1 MRYSK
6 ELLIKLLVYTI
17 MVFCSFLLVIYA
29 SSAYRN
35 MIDENNNS
43 ENLVVSL
50 NYLKT
55 KVKMSENIEVINY
68 KGVDCLVVIYD
79 KYKNYIYYDNNQ
91 LKEVYVINDY
101 EFDLND
107 GEVIMTLDD
116 YDLEEIGGYINFTV
130 QIDDEIRKLSVNK

>member
-91 LKEVYVINDY
+91 LKEVYVINNY